1 MNRYALLLELN
12 NICCDLESQG
22 KYVEAA
28 KIHDVFT
35 KVAANEPW
43 YYNKNT
49 LFAVLTLAGVLAGT
63 TTKLVQTL
71 LENPTKILQNYN
83 ITEFKPFGQ
92 GAKHTAVGA
101 WQSYLNA
108 NNNAGLTVDNDYG
121 QATVDATI
129 AFQRAQSIPATGVV
143 DSQTFK
149 AAILNNPKDPNLSNL
164 VKIEQL
170 ITPKES
176 TPEQMVQDPLYDKP
190 VVEQAAPQPT
200 IEQPEIKQPIK
211 KEIARPKA
219 KMPAKRK
226 IKLKLMQDL
235 DAGKITGRERKS
247 VKKHWLVFDSKK
259 NKGIPFQTD
268 PAEVYEIYKEFRNK
282 QEGGAVNMKTD
293 PGGETNYGIT
303 QKHYNGLVRA
313 YGFPPKSVFKLTKEE
328 AEKAA
333 FVDWQELGVSKLPAN
348 TAIALADI
356 KFNSGLGWVTMILRD
371 ALGIPQKPLNTTS
384 TPQEKAEVDSM
395 IEMLSK
401 KITSQ
406 ELDEFYAAKI
416 IRARAKF
423 LAGAR
428 AKGKVGKTPMP
439 TMVAHR
445 GLIDRLHQIS
455 KLTGNDSDW
464 DEVYRNMPKSR
475 GKRFKFIKDYGLHRP
490 TPEFPGAK

>member
-12 NICCDLESQG
+12 NICYDLESQG
-22 KYVEAA
+22 KLIEAA

-35 KVAANEPW
+35 KVAGNEPW

-49 LFAVLTLAGVLAGT
+49 LFAVLTLAGIVAGT
-63 TTKLVQTL
+63 TTKIIQSY
-71 LENPTKILQNYN
+71 LENPAKILQNYN
-83 ITEFKPFGQ
+83 ITEFKPFGK

-101 WQSYLNA
+101 WQNYLNA
-108 NNNAGLTVDNDYG
+108 NNNASLAVDNDFG
-121 QATVDATI
+121 QATVDATVE
-129 AFQRAQSIPATGVV
+129 FQRAQSISATGVL

-164 VKIEQL
+164 IKIEQL
-170 ITPKES
+170 ITPKQTELR
-176 TPEQMVQDPLYDKP
+176 PEQMVQDPLYDKP
-190 VVEQAAPQPT
+190 VVEQAAPQP
-200 IEQPEIKQPIK
+200 EIKQPIK
-211 KEIARPKA
+211 KEITRPRA
-219 KMPAKRK
+219 KMPARKK
-226 IKLKLMQDL
+226 IKLKMMEDL
-235 DAGKITGRERKS
+235 DSGKITGRERKS

-259 NKGIPFQTD
+259 NKGLPFKTD
-268 PAEVYEIYKEFRNK
+268 PAEVYEIYKDFRNK

-293 PGGETNYGIT
+293 PGGETNFGIT

-371 ALGIPQKPLNTTS
+371 AMGIQQKSLNLTS
-384 TPQEKAEVDSM
+384 TPQEKIEIDNM
-395 IEMLSK
+395 IAMLAK

-416 IRARAKF
+416 IRSRAKF

-464 DEVYRNMPKSR
+464 DEVYRGMPKSR
-475 GKRFKFIKDYGLHRP
+475 GKRFKFIKDYGLHRSS
-490 TPEFPGAK
+490 PEFPGAK

>member
-1 MNRYALLLELN
+1 
-12 NICCDLESQG
+12 
-22 KYVEAA
+22 
-28 KIHDVFT
+28 
-35 KVAANEPW
+35 
-43 YYNKNT
+43 
-49 LFAVLTLAGVLAGT
+49 
-63 TTKLVQTL
+63 
-71 LENPTKILQNYN
+71 
-83 ITEFKPFGQ
+83 
-92 GAKHTAVGA
+92 
-101 WQSYLNA
+101 
-108 NNNAGLTVDNDYG
+108 
-121 QATVDATI
+121 
-129 AFQRAQSIPATGVV
+129 
-143 DSQTFK
+143 
-149 AAILNNPKDPNLSNL
+149 
-164 VKIEQL
+164 
-170 ITPKES
+170 
-176 TPEQMVQDPLYDKP
+176 LYDKP
-190 VVEQAAPQPT
+190 IVEQAAPQPI
-200 IEQPEIKQPIK
+200 IEQPEIKQPVK

-219 KMPAKRK
+219 KMPARRK
-226 IKLKLMQDL
+226 IKLKMMEDL
-235 DAGKITGRERKS
+235 DSGKITGRERKS

-259 NKGIPFQTD
+259 NKGLPFKTD
-268 PAEVYEIYKEFRNK
+268 PAEVYEIYKDFRNK

-293 PGGETNYGIT
+293 PGGETNFGIT

-371 ALGIPQKPLNTTS
+371 ALGIQQKPLNLTS
-384 TPQEKAEVDSM
+384 TPQEKIEIDNM
-395 IEMLSK
+395 IAMLSK

-406 ELDEFYAAKI
+406 ELDEYFAAKI
-416 IRARAKF
+416 IRSRAKF

-464 DEVYRNMPKSR
+464 DEVYRGMPKSR

>member
-22 KYVEAA
+22 KLIEAA

-35 KVAANEPW
+35 KVAGNEPW

-49 LFAVLTLAGVLAGT
+49 LFAVLTLAGIVAGT
-63 TTKLVQTL
+63 TTKIIQSY
-71 LENPTKILQNYN
+71 LENPAKILQNYN
-83 ITEFKPFGQ
+83 ITEFKPFGK

-101 WQSYLNA
+101 WQNYLNA
-108 NNNAGLTVDNDYG
+108 NTNAGLAVDNDFG
-121 QATVDATI
+121 QATVDATVE
-129 AFQRAQSIPATGVV
+129 FQRAQSISATGVL

-164 VKIEQL
+164 IKIEQL
-170 ITPKES
+170 ITPKQTELR
-176 TPEQMVQDPLYDKP
+176 PEQMVQDPLYDKP
-190 VVEQAAPQPT
+190 VVEQAAPQP
-200 IEQPEIKQPIK
+200 EIKQPVK
-211 KEIARPKA
+211 KEITRPRA
-219 KMPAKRK
+219 KMPARKK
-226 IKLKLMQDL
+226 IKLKMMEDL
-235 DAGKITGRERKS
+235 DSGKITGRERKS

-259 NKGIPFQTD
+259 NKGLPFKTD
-268 PAEVYEIYKEFRNK
+268 PAEVYEIYKDFRNK

-293 PGGETNYGIT
+293 PGGETNFGIT

-371 ALGIPQKPLNTTS
+371 AMGIQQKSLNLTS
-384 TPQEKAEVDSM
+384 TPQEKIEIDNM
-395 IEMLSK
+395 IAMLAK

-416 IRARAKF
+416 IRSRAKF

-464 DEVYRNMPKSR
+464 DEVYRGMPKSR
-475 GKRFKFIKDYGLHRP
+475 GKRFKFIKDYGLHRSS
-490 TPEFPGAK
+490 PEFPGAK

>member
-1 MNRYALLLELN
+1 MNRYALLIELN
-12 NICCDLESQG
+12 NVCCELESKG
-22 KYVEAA
+22 KHVEAA
-28 KIHDVFT
+28 RIHEVFT
-35 KVAANEPW
+35 KIAANEPW

-49 LFAVLTLAGVLAGT
+49 LFAVLTLAGIVAGT
-63 TTKLVQTL
+63 TTKMIQTL

-83 ITEFKPFGQ
+83 ISEFKPFGK

-108 NNNAGLTVDNDYG
+108 NSNANLDVDNDFG
-121 QATVDATI
+121 QATVDATVN
-129 AFQRAQSIPATGVV
+129 FQRSQSIPATGVV

-149 AAILNNPKDPNLSNL
+149 SAILNNPKDPNLSSL

-170 ITPKES
+170 ITPKQTELQ
-176 TPEQMVQDPLYDKP
+176 PEQMVQDPLYDKP
-190 VVEQAAPQPT
+190 VVEQPAPKT
-200 IEQPEIKQPIK
+200 IEEQPVK
-211 KEIARPKA
+211 KVAPRPKA
-219 KMPAKRK
+219 KMPAKKR
-226 IKLKLMQDL
+226 IRLKTIEDM
-235 DAGKITGRERKS
+235 DAGKITGRERKT

-259 NKGIPFQTD
+259 NKGIPFETN
-268 PAEVYEIYKEFRNK
+268 PAEVYEIYKKFRNR

-313 YGFPPKSVFKLTKEE
+313 YGFPAKSVFDLTQEE

-371 ALGIPQKPLNTTS
+371 ALGIKQKPLNLTS
-384 TPQEKAEVDSM
+384 TSQEKAEVDAM
-395 IEMLSK
+395 IEQLTK

-406 ELDEFYAAKI
+406 ELDEYYAAKI
-416 IRARAKF
+416 IRSRAKF

-445 GLIDRLHQIS
+445 GLIDRLHEIS

-464 DEVYRNMPKSR
+464 DEVYRNMPRSR
-475 GKRFKFIKDYGLHRP
+475 GKRFKYIKDYGLHRP

>member
-22 KYVEAA
+22 KLIEAA

-35 KVAANEPW
+35 KVAGNEPW

-49 LFAVLTLAGVLAGT
+49 LFAVLTLAGVVAGT
-63 TTKLVQTL
+63 TTKLIQTY
-71 LENPTKILQNYN
+71 LENPAKILQNYN
-83 ITEFKPFGQ
+83 ITEFKPFGK

-101 WQSYLNA
+101 WQNYLNA
-108 NNNAGLTVDNDYG
+108 NNNAGLDVDNDFG
-121 QATVDATI
+121 QATVDATVS
-129 AFQRAQSIPATGVV
+129 FQRAQSISATGVL

-164 VKIEQL
+164 IKIEQL
-170 ITPKES
+170 ITPKET

-190 VVEQAAPQPT
+190 VVEQAAPQPI
-200 IEQPEIKQPIK
+200 IEQPEIKQPVK

-219 KMPAKRK
+219 KMPARRK
-226 IKLKLMQDL
+226 IKLKMMEDM
-235 DAGKITGRERKS
+235 DSGKITGRERKS

-259 NKGIPFQTD
+259 NKGLPFKTD
-268 PAEVYEIYKEFRNK
+268 PAEVYEIYKDFRNK

-293 PGGETNYGIT
+293 PGGETNFGIT

-371 ALGIPQKPLNTTS
+371 ALGIQQKPLNLTS
-384 TPQEKAEVDSM
+384 TPQEKIEIDNM
-395 IEMLSK
+395 IAMLSK

-406 ELDEFYAAKI
+406 ELDEYFAAKI
-416 IRARAKF
+416 IRSRAKF

-464 DEVYRNMPKSR
+464 DEVYRGMPKSR
-475 GKRFKFIKDYGLHRP
+475 GKRFKFIKDYGLHRS